1 MENSEIPVHSVHA
14 ELVLKGRETRKFV
27 TSLIMNKTPS
37 GLKQRLSVLFEKVL
51 PREQFV
57 VRAHGQIKYP
67 VLPLERSRMIDAPKT
82 TLGHLI
88 VEMGKPSE
96 LHTIKSTAV
105 LTQTREQKIAARNV
119 PVVRQCLEHE
129 TRGLPYTPACM
140 EARLQATLLN
150 KMIIEVEAENEL
162 PKNLRNPEK
171 KFKVVLDFKPKTS
184 ARPYTIL
191 DMFMYKPRENTFY
204 KTLQMPAILE
214 AALPLS
220 ARYPVV
226 EKTMQEIMGNQYTPM
241 CKVQPRMIT

>member
-1 MENSEIPVHSVHA
+1 M
-14 ELVLKGRETRKFV
+14 G
-27 TSLIMNKTPS
+27 TPS

-82 TLGHLI
+82 TIGHLI

-162 PKNLRNPEK
+162 PKNLRNMTYKIDDLIKYQLYPHMSQQRVDIRNPEK

-204 KTLQMPAILE
+204 KTLQMPPSSR
-214 AALPLS
+214 LPCPCLPATPS
-220 ARYPVV
+220 SRRPCRRLWETSTPPCARSSPA
-226 EKTMQEIMGNQYTPM
+226 
-241 CKVQPRMIT
+241 